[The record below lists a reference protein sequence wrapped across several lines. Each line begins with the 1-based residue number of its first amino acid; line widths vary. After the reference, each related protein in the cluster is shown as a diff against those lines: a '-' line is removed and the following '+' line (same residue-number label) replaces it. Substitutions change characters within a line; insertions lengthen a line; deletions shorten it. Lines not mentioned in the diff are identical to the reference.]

1 MVAMNVERINET
13 RTQSHYVRGVAFA
26 VSLMTESEQTIAVTS
41 HRVIGTTL
49 P

>member
-13 RTQSHYVRGVAFA
+13 RTQSHYVRGVA
-26 VSLMTESEQTIAVTS
+26 VSLMTELEQTIAVTS
-41 HRVIGTTL
+41 HRGIGTTL

>member
-13 RTQSHYVRGVAFA
+13 RTQSHYVRGVA
-26 VSLMTESEQTIAVTS
+26 MTESEQTIAVTS
-41 HRVIGTTL
+41 HRGIGTTL